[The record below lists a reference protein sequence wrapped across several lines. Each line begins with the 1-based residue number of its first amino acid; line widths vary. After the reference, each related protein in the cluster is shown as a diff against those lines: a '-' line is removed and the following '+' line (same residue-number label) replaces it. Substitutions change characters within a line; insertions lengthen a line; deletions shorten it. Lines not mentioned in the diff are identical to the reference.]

1 MAAHTGKNG
10 FFTNCRSMVT
20 SALVLGAILS
30 PAAQAITLGQVDTF
44 SSGVQDW
51 YTVRGG
57 PYYPPPGPPD
67 PPQVQPSGGPAGIDD
82 AYLEVTLSIPQSGKP
97 TQAGLVN
104 SSQWAGDYQSA
115 GVTGIE
121 MDLINLGNY
130 DLTFGGNFDLP
141 IRLVAGAFVSDVVWL
156 PAGGPW
162 THVSFAFGSGDLVDH
177 VARLDL
183 THTSFAG
190 ELQLTVLGVD
200 NVRAVPEPATIAL
213 MLCGLAAM
221 LLRVARTSTRRVG
234 VRVVA

>member
-1 MAAHTGKNG
+1 MS
-10 FFTNCRSMVT
+10 CRSKVA
-20 SALVLGAILS
+20 SALALGAILL

-51 YTVRGG
+51 YTVRG

-67 PPQVQPSGGPAGIDD
+67 PPRVQPSGGPAGIDD
-82 AYLEVTLSIPQSGKP
+82 AYLEVTLSMPQSGKP
-97 TQAGLVN
+97 TQAVLVN
-104 SSQWAGDYQSA
+104 TSQWAGNYHSA
-115 GVTGIE
+115 GVTRIE

-130 DLTFGGNFDLP
+130 DLTFGGNFILP
-141 IRLVAGAFVSDVVWL
+141 IRLVAGGFVPGVVWL

-162 THVSFAFGSGDLVDH
+162 THVSFALESRDFVDR
-177 VARLDL
+177 VVL
-183 THTSFAG
+183 THLTFAG

-234 VRVVA
+234 VRLVA